1 VLSRRGTLG
10 DVDDSGEQ
18 HEQRYQAVLSR
29 DVRFDGWFVTAVHT
43 TGIYC
48 RPSCPAITPKRR
60 NVSFFPT
67 AAAAQQQGFRACKRC
82 RPDASPGSPEWNVRT
97 DVVARS
103 MRLIADGVI
112 DRDGVAG
119 LAHRLGYS
127 ERHLNRLV
135 SAELGAGPLAIAR
148 ARRAQTARLLIETTT
163 LSMTE
168 IAFAAGFTSVRQ
180 FNDTVR
186 EVFALSPSD
195 LRAGKRAG
203 TVTGTVPTGAAI
215 PLRLA
220 VRQPFHAPSLFGFL
234 ATRSVPGV
242 EHGDIDTYT
251 RAMRLPHGAGV
262 VTLTAPTAAEPTTVG
277 CTLWL
282 EAVADLQAAVQRCR
296 RLLDLDADPVAV
308 DAHLAADP
316 LLAPLVAQRAG
327 LRSPGAVDGGELLV
341 RAIIGQQVS
350 VAGART
356 VTARL
361 VERWGEPLVVPTSG
375 VAGLHRLFPS
385 AHTLATIDPSELPMP
400 AARARSLIHACAAV
414 ADGSLTID
422 AGVDRAELAEQ
433 LVAIPGI
440 GPWTTQYV
448 AMRALGDPDV
458 FMPTDVGV
466 RNALRA
472 LGTATTRPN
481 ELVERSRTWSP
492 WRSYAQH
499 HLWCSLTPPRR
510 NPT

>member
-1 VLSRRGTLG
+1 MDESA
-10 DVDDSGEQ
+10 EQ

-67 AAAAQQQGFRACKRC
+67 AAAAQHQGFRACKRC
-82 RPDASPGSPEWNVRT
+82 RPDASPGSPEWSGRT

-186 EVFALSPSD
+186 EVFALSPTD

-203 TVTGTVPTGAAI
+203 TETGTVPPGGAI
-215 PLRLA
+215 SLRLA
-220 VRQPFHAPSLFGFL
+220 VRL
-234 ATRSVPGV
+234 
-242 EHGDIDTYT
+242 
-251 RAMRLPHGAGV
+251 RL
-262 VTLTAPTAAEPTTVG
+262 
-277 CTLWL
+277 C
-282 EAVADLQAAVQRCR
+282 RCR
-296 RLLDLDADPVAV
+296 RA
-308 DAHLAADP
+308 
-316 LLAPLVAQRAG
+316 
-327 LRSPGAVDGGELLV
+327 
-341 RAIIGQQVS
+341 
-350 VAGART
+350 
-356 VTARL
+356 
-361 VERWGEPLVVPTSG
+361 
-375 VAGLHRLFPS
+375 
-385 AHTLATIDPSELPMP
+385 
-400 AARARSLIHACAAV
+400 
-414 ADGSLTID
+414 
-422 AGVDRAELAEQ
+422 
-433 LVAIPGI
+433 
-440 GPWTTQYV
+440 
-448 AMRALGDPDV
+448 
-458 FMPTDVGV
+458 
-466 RNALRA
+466 
-472 LGTATTRPN
+472 
-481 ELVERSRTWSP
+481 
-492 WRSYAQH
+492 
-499 HLWCSLTPPRR
+499 
-510 NPT
+510 